1 MTSSD
6 AMVESP
12 APELYM
18 ADNKPPDDG
27 LPHSGFSPELTH
39 DIGVAL
45 GDSMRSSEPS
55 VANAKLQALTNR
67 VCAEA
72 KALGLPPEKML
83 IEIKRLFE
91 RIPLSSVPHTERRQ
105 RTFERFI
112 SGCIES
118 YFGAE
123 EPD

>member
-1 MTSSD
+1 
-6 AMVESP
+6 
-12 APELYM
+12 M

-27 LPHSGFSPELTH
+27 LPHSGFSPELTR
-39 DIGVAL
+39 DIGLAL
-45 GDSMRSSEPS
+45 SDYLRSSEPA
-55 VANAKLQALTNR
+55 ANAELQTLTNR

-91 RIPLSSVPHTERRQ
+91 RLPSHDVPHTERRQ
-105 RTFERFI
+105 KTFERFI
-112 SGCIES
+112 TGCIES
-118 YFGAE
+118 YFGAD